1 MWSAF
6 AFLACEKVDVDNE
19 KPVITVRTPAED
31 EAVTPGSAIHF
42 EVLFSDNEAL
52 ASYKVDIHGAFDGHE
67 HNAAATAAGRNDQV
81 LSPDG
86 QWTINGTGSADS
98 DKVGGGFAGFGVQNI
113 STRAATDDRIGLS
126 GIITRAATDSVAF
139 EKTWL
144 ESDFIALGATPIAGK
159 KQATV
164 AHQHIVIPESVN
176 GKPLREGH
184 YHFIVYCT
192 DQSGQESFVAQ
203 EIVIS
208 Y

>member
-1 MWSAF
+1 MKRTLYITGIILWSAF

-52 ASYKVDIHGAFDGHE
+52 ASYKVDIHGAFDNHT
-67 HNAAATAAGRNDQV
+67 HSAAATAAGRSDQV
-81 LSPDG
+81 LLPDG

-98 DKVGGGFAGFGVQNI
+98 DKVGGGSTGLGTQNI
-113 STRAATDDRIGLS
+113 G
-126 GIITRAATDSVAF
+126 TRAATDSVAF